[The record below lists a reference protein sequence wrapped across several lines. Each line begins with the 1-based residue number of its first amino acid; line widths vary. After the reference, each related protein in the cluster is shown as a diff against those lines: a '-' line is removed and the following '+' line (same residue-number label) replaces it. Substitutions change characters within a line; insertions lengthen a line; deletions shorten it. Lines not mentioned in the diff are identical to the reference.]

1 MKETTEIRKSGSAS
15 QGIKRRSFVK
25 ALGGGIVLF
34 FAPWSA
40 LNLMALP
47 AEQRRSLTKD
57 YNAFLHIAEDGTV
70 SCFTGKIEMGQG
82 VITSL
87 AQMMADELNV
97 PLEKVKMVMGDT
109 ELCPYDAGTWGS
121 LTTRAFGPAMLAA
134 AAEARAVM
142 IQMASEK
149 LGVEAGRLEVSNG
162 VISEAG
168 NHETKI
174 TYAELARGKKL
185 ERYMDIKPAVE
196 DCRKYTLVGKPLKHS
211 DAREKVTGRAKYTG
225 DLKLPGMLHA
235 RIFRPPS
242 HGAKLVSADL
252 SGAEAV
258 AGVKVLR
265 DGDFI
270 AVVSEN
276 RDLADLAVVRINA
289 EYSFDELKV
298 NDETLFDYIN
308 LGEYRSNEVASA
320 GDMSAAPQ
328 LCDKV
333 FEHEYHDPYLA
344 HTPIETH
351 TALAAWE
358 GDKLTVWASTQSPFG
373 LQDTLVREFAT
384 TLENVR
390 VITPFVGGGFGG
402 KASSQ
407 QGVEAARLARMTG
420 KPVMLAWTRE
430 EEFMYDSFHPAS
442 VIKVKSGIDNDGKII
457 MWDYNIYLAGTR
469 GSEAT
474 YDIPNVRITNYRED
488 RTKYPVHP
496 FATGP
501 WRAPNNNTNTFA
513 RETQVDIMA
522 AAAGTDPLEFRLR
535 NLKDE
540 RMIGVLKAVAEKFG
554 YVPGQKSHSPV
565 RGIGIACGADAGTWV
580 AEIAEVEVNRATGE
594 VKVVRIACAQDMGLC
609 VNPQGALIQME
620 GCLTMALGYTFTEEV
635 RFEGG
640 VVKDRNFDSYRIPGF
655 SWVPKLEC
663 VIMDRKDQPPQGGG
677 EPAIIAVG
685 AAVGNAIFNATGARL
700 FRVPFTP
707 DRVLRALGKSEGL
720 KVGESEGLKVGESE
734 GLKVGESEGLR
745 VGESEGQG
753 GGKRKRHKRPKSRIA

>member
-1 MKETTEIRKSGSAS
+1 MKTTGNTGNSAS
-15 QGIKRRSFVK
+15 STGGMKRRSFFRI
-25 ALGGGIVLF
+25 LGGGIVLF
-34 FAPWSA
+34 FAPWDA
-40 LNLMALP
+40 LDLMALP

-134 AAEARAVM
+134 AAEAKAVLV
-142 IQMASEK
+142 QMASEK
-149 LGVEAGRLEVSNG
+149 LGVEPGRLEVNNG
-162 VISEAG
+162 VVSETG
-168 NHETKI
+168 NPSEGVS
-174 TYAELARGKKL
+174 YGELAKGKKM
-185 ERYMDIKPAVE
+185 EKYMDIKPPVE
-196 DCRKYTLVGKPLKHS
+196 DYRKYSLIGKPLKHM
-211 DAREKVTGRAKYTG
+211 DAYDKVTGRAKYTG

-242 HGAKLVSADL
+242 HGAKLVSADI

-276 RDLADLAVVRINA
+276 RDLADLAVVRINS
-289 EYSFDELKV
+289 EYTFDELKV
-298 NDETLFDYIN
+298 NDSTLFDYIN
-308 LGEYRSNEVASA
+308 RGEYRANEVASA
-320 GDMSAAPQ
+320 GDISAAPQ
-328 LCDKV
+328 LCDRLY
-333 FEHEYHDPYLA
+333 ENEYHDPYLA
-344 HTPIETH
+344 HCSIETH
-351 TALAAWE
+351 TALARWE
-358 GDKLTVWASTQSPFG
+358 GDKVTVWASTQSPFG
-373 LQDTLVREFAT
+373 LQDSLVREFGT
-384 TLENVR
+384 TNEKAR
-390 VITPFVGGGFGG
+390 VITPFLGGGFGG
-402 KASSQ
+402 KAASQ

-420 KPVMLAWTRE
+420 RPVMLAWTRE
-430 EEFMYDSFHPAS
+430 EEFMYDTFHPAS
-442 VIKVKSGIDNDGKII
+442 VIKVKSGTDKNGRIV

-496 FATGP
+496 FGTGP

-522 AAAGTDPLEFRLR
+522 AAAGIDPLEFRLR

-540 RMIGVLKAVAEKFG
+540 RMIGVLKAVAERFG
-554 YVPGQKSHSPV
+554 YNSWEKSPG

-580 AEIAEVEVNRATGE
+580 AEIAEVEVNRVTGE
-594 VKVVRIACAQDMGLC
+594 VKVIRIACAQDMGLC
-609 VNPQGALIQME
+609 VNPQGALLQME

-640 VVKDRNFDSYRIPGF
+640 VVNDRNFDSYKIPRF
-655 SWVPKLEC
+655 SWLPKLEC
-663 VIMDRKDQPPQGGG
+663 VIMDRMDQPPQGGG

-707 DRVLRALGKSEGL
+707 ERVLEAVRQSGSPDHQPAGVSGSPSVNSQSEGPM
-720 KVGESEGLKVGESE
+720 VS
-734 GLKVGESEGLR
+734 R
-745 VGESEGQG
+745 SEGQV
-753 GGKRKRHKRPKSRIA
+753 KMKTKKRPKRQGRRTK